1 MATLDRMTTT
11 LQTLPIPK
19 IIEDNEKIDPFIEKL
34 ESVEDTAKTQ
44 KNVIMTMKSQRSDE
58 DSN

>member
-1 MATLDRMTTT
+1 MATLGHMTTT